1 MTTILLL
8 NIKQLADHLGR
19 SRGYVTA
26 MKRAGYRMHYGTKT
40 TLDHALK
47 WLEENPEFRTTD
59 HIRSHT
65 SDICD

>member
-1 MTTILLL
+1 MTTLLLL
-8 NIKQLADHLGR
+8 NVKELAWQMGR

-26 MKRAGYRMHYGTKT
+26 MKRAGYRMQYGTKT

-47 WLEENPEFRTTD
+47 WLEENQGFRTTP

-65 SDICD
+65 SAICD